1 MEEIIMYNPDAY
13 DAVSTRSAVEV
24 KTFISK
30 VYAWMSF
37 ALVITALVAMYVASQ
52 PNLVKLIVG
61 MKIIFYGLLIGE
73 LLVVGA
79 LVGFIEKMSAATA
92 TAVFFA
98 YSVMNGLTLSVIFL
112 AYTSTSITS
121 TFFITAG
128 TFGVMSAYGYFTKRD
143 LTSVGNIC
151 FMALIGLIIATIVNI
166 FWTNNMF
173 SLIISCAGVLIFVGL
188 TAYDTQRIKE
198 LGATVDEGSEA
209 GRKGA
214 VMGALAL
221 YLDFI
226 NLFLMLLR
234 LFGDRR

>member
-1 MEEIIMYNPDAY
+1 MYNPDAY
-13 DAVSTRSAVEV
+13 DAISTRSAVEV
-24 KTFISK
+24 KTFIAK

-37 ALVITALVAMYVASQ
+37 ALAITALVAMYIAFQ
-52 PNLVKLIVG
+52 PNLVKLIIG
-61 MKIIFYGLLIGE
+61 NKIIFYGLMIGE
-73 LLVVGA
+73 LLVVMS

-98 YSVMNGLTLSVIFL
+98 YAVMNGLTLSVIFL
-112 AYTSTSITS
+112 AFTATSITS

-128 TFGVMSAYGYFTKRD
+128 TFGAMSAYGYFTKRD
-143 LTSVGNIC
+143 LTSIGNIC

-166 FWTNNMF
+166 FWVNNMF
-173 SLIISCAGVLIFVGL
+173 SLIISCVGVLIFVGL
-188 TAYDTQRIKE
+188 TAYDTQKIKA
-198 LGATVDEGSEA
+198 LGATLDENSEE

-214 VMGALAL
+214 VLGALAL

>member
-1 MEEIIMYNPDAY
+1 MYNPDAY

>member
-1 MEEIIMYNPDAY
+1 MYNPDAY
-13 DAVSTRSAVEV
+13 DALSTRSAVEV
-24 KTFISK
+24 KTFIAK

-37 ALVITALVAMYVASQ
+37 ALAITALVAMYVASQ
-52 PNLVKLIVG
+52 PNLVKLIIG
-61 MKIIFYGLLIGE
+61 NKIMFYGLMIGE
-73 LLVVGA
+73 LLVVMA

-98 YSVMNGLTLSVIFL
+98 YAVMNGLTLSVIFL
-112 AYTSTSITS
+112 AFTATSITS

-128 TFGVMSAYGYFTKRD
+128 TFGAMSAYGYFTKRD
-143 LTSVGNIC
+143 LTSIGNIC
-151 FMALIGLIIATIVNI
+151 FMALVGLIIATIVNI
-166 FWTNNMF
+166 FWVNNMF
-173 SLIISCAGVLIFVGL
+173 SLIISCVGVLIFVGL
-188 TAYDTQRIKE
+188 TAYDTQKIKA
-198 LGATVDEGSEA
+198 LGATLDENSEE

-214 VMGALAL
+214 VLGALAL

>member
-1 MEEIIMYNPDAY
+1 MYNPDAY
-13 DAVSTRSAVEV
+13 DALSTRSAVEV
-24 KTFISK
+24 KTFIAK

-37 ALVITALVAMYVASQ
+37 ALAITALVAMYVASQ
-52 PNLVKLIVG
+52 PNLVKLIIG
-61 MKIIFYGLLIGE
+61 NKIIFYGLMIGE
-73 LLVVGA
+73 LLVVMA

-98 YSVMNGLTLSVIFL
+98 YAVMNGLTLSVIFL
-112 AYTSTSITS
+112 AFTATSITS

-128 TFGVMSAYGYFTKRD
+128 TFGAMSAYGYFTKRD
-143 LTSVGNIC
+143 LTSIGNIC

-166 FWTNNMF
+166 FWVNNMF
-173 SLIISCAGVLIFVGL
+173 SLIISCVGVLIFVGL
-188 TAYDTQRIKE
+188 TAYDTQKIKE
-198 LGATVDEGSEA
+198 LGATVDENSEA

-214 VMGALAL
+214 VLGALAL